1 MVVWE
6 RLKFQKEYMD
16 LIGYI
21 VPIGRNCTLLIYIE
35 RTLLGKELAARKL
48 VAYSLRH
55 GKSQYF
61 ESYITDM

>member
-1 MVVWE
+1 
-6 RLKFQKEYMD
+6 MD

-55 GKSQYF
+55 GKGQYF